1 MTTRNATTSREIAN
15 APRSARDNLTRL
27 VAALGRHERL
37 AIAVSGGVDSMTLAH
52 VAWRFA
58 KARATM
64 YHATGPA
71 VPAAAGARVEAH
83 AAEHGWPLILLDA
96 GEQRDARYR
105 ANPVDRCYYCKT
117 NLYVRIREATSDTI
131 ASGTNLDDLD
141 DFRPG
146 LRAATE
152 RDVVHP
158 YVEAGLEKAAVYAL
172 AADLGLHDL
181 ERLPAQPC
189 LASRVETGIAIA
201 ASDLAFID
209 AVETRLA
216 QTFGREAVVR
226 CRVTQ
231 NGIVIELSAPLDAES
246 AALARDIGIEA
257 CARESRAF
265 AGVRTY
271 TRGAAFLRKVVDG

>member
-1 MTTRNATTSREIAN
+1 MNARLPGNGTLA
-15 APRSARDNLTRL
+15 RL
-27 VAALGRHERL
+27 VAALDRHDRL

-52 VAWRFA
+52 VAWRYA

-64 YHATGPA
+64 YHAIGPA
-71 VPAAAGARVEAH
+71 VPVAARARVEAH
-83 AAEHGWPLILLDA
+83 AARHGWPLTLLDA

-117 NLYVRIREATSDTI
+117 NLYARIREATPDTI
-131 ASGTNLDDLD
+131 ASGTNRDDLA

-158 YVEAGLEKAAVYAL
+158 YVEAGIDKTAVYAL
-172 AADLGLHDL
+172 AADLGLDDL

-189 LASRVETGIAIA
+189 LASRVETGIAIDA
-201 ASDLAFID
+201 NDLAFID
-209 AVETRLA
+209 AVETQLGRA
-216 QTFGREAVVR
+216 FGREAVVR

-231 NGIVIELSAPLDAES
+231 RGIVIELAASLDAES
-246 AALARDIGIEA
+246 EAIARRIAAEA
-257 CARESRAF
+257 CAREGRAF
-265 AGVRTY
+265 AGVRNY
-271 TRGAAFLRKVVDG
+271 VRGAAFLRKAGNAGHG